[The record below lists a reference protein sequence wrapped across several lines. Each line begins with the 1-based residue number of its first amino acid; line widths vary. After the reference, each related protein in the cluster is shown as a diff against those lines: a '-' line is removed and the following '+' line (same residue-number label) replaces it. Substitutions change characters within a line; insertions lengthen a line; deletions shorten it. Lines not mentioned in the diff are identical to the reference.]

1 MPVIECNKEN
11 REERLRQG
19 TVLLDFW
26 APWCGVCRMMEPVV
40 AAAAEETGAAVI
52 RVNAEEEPELA
63 ERYGVMTLPAFVLLK
78 NGEKAAFASGAKT
91 KQALIALLDS

>member
-1 MPVIECNKEN
+1 MPVIECKKETLW
-11 REERLRQG
+11 ELLRQG

-40 AAAAEETGAAVI
+40 TAAAEETGALIV

-63 ERYGVMTLPAFVLLK
+63 GQYGVTALPAFVLLK
-78 NGEKAAFASGAKT
+78 DGEKAAFASGAKT
-91 KQALIALLDS
+91 KQALVGFLHS

>member
-1 MPVIECNKEN
+1 MPVIECKKGNC
-11 REERLRQG
+11 EELLRQG

-26 APWCGVCRMMEPVV
+26 APWCGVCKMMEPIV

-63 ERYGVMTLPAFVLLK
+63 EQYGVMTLPAFVLLK

-91 KQALIALLDS
+91 KQALLELIGF